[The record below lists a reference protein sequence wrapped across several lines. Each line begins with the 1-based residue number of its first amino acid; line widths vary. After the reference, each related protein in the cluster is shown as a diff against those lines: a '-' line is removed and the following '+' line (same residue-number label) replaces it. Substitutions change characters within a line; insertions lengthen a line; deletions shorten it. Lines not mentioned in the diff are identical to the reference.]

1 MKGFYTL
8 RWLFLLAFIM
18 IFAMDADAQVSSD
31 EFYPR
36 HVQTQ
41 NAGMYVLG
49 SWAVANIAI
58 GAHGWNRFNGEKKY
72 FHQMNLFW
80 NTVNL
85 GIAGFA
91 LYNNMRTDP
100 LMFGVEEALGE
111 ARKIEKILLINS
123 GLDVAYI
130 GTGFLLRHLSSNSDK
145 RKDLLKGYGNSLIL
159 QGSFLLVFD
168 LILYGVLH
176 SSRMDFM
183 EGISFSMGESYWG
196 VSWCYRF

>member
-1 MKGFYTL
+1 MCWGRKLFFIAIA
-8 RWLFLLAFIM
+8 LFLFSEIS
-18 IFAMDADAQVSSD
+18 AQVSAG
-31 EFYPR
+31 EFYST
-36 HVQTQ
+36 HLQCQ
-41 NAGMYVLG
+41 NTGMFILG
-49 SWAVANIAI
+49 VWAVANIAT
-58 GAHGWNRFNGEKKY
+58 GVYGWSRYGGDAKY

-91 LYNNMRTDP
+91 LYNNMQTGP
-100 LMFGVEEALGE
+100 LMFGVEEALDE

-130 GTGFLLRHLSSNSDK
+130 GTGFLLRNLSSNSDK
-145 RKDLLKGYGNSLIL
+145 RKDLLKGYGKSLIL

-183 EGISFSMGESYWG
+183 EGISFSLEESYWG
-196 VSWCYRF
+196 VSWCYCF

>member
-1 MKGFYTL
+1 M
-8 RWLFLLAFIM
+8 
-18 IFAMDADAQVSSD
+18 Q
-31 EFYPR
+31 
-36 HVQTQ
+36 
-41 NAGMYVLG
+41 
-49 SWAVANIAI
+49 
-58 GAHGWNRFNGEKKY
+58 
-72 FHQMNLFW
+72 
-80 NTVNL
+80 
-85 GIAGFA
+85 
-91 LYNNMRTDP
+91 TDP

-159 QGSFLLVFD
+159 QGGFLLVFD

>member
-1 MKGFYTL
+1 
-8 RWLFLLAFIM
+8 
-18 IFAMDADAQVSSD
+18 MDADAQVSSD
-31 EFYPR
+31 EFYSR

-49 SWAVANIAI
+49 SWAIANVAT
-58 GAHGWNRFNGEKKY
+58 GAWGWNKYGGEKKY

-91 LYNNMRTDP
+91 IYNNLQVDT
-100 LMFGVEEALGE
+100 LAIEAEEALSE

-123 GLDVAYI
+123 GLDLGYI
-130 GTGFLLRHLSSNSDK
+130 GVGFLLKNLSSRYDK
-145 RKDLLKGYGNSLIL
+145 RSDLLTGYGHSLIL

-176 SSRMDFM
+176 AQRMDFM
-183 EGISFSMGESYWG
+183 ENISLSMGEQHFG
-196 VSWCYRF
+196 LSWRYRF